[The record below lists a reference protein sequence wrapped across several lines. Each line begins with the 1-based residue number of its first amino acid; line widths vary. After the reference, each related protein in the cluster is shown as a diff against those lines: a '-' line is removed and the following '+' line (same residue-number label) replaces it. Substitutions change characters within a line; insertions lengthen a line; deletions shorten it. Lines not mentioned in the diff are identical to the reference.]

1 MIDAGL
7 YIGYIL
13 LAVATISAVVFPL
26 INSLKNPK
34 GFVMSGI
41 GVGGLLVLFL
51 IAYAMAGGE
60 LTPKYQALGVT
71 TEASSK
77 LIGAGLTLFY
87 LVFVLAVIG
96 MIYSEINKALK

>member
-7 YIGYIL
+7 YIGYLL

-26 INSLKNPK
+26 INSIKNPK
-34 GFVMSGI
+34 AFVMSAI
-41 GVGGLLVLFL
+41 AVGGLVVIFLV
-51 IAYAMAGGE
+51 AYGMAGGE

-71 TEASSK
+71 TESSSK
-77 LIGAGLTLFY
+77 LIGAGLILFY
-87 LVFVLAVIG
+87 IVFVLAVIG